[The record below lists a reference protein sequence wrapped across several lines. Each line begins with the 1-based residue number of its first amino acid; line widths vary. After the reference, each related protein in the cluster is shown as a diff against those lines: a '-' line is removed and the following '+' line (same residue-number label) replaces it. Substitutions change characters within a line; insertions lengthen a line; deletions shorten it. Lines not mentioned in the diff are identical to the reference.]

1 MTIKQNLAADIEFL
15 NKKERE
21 LIAAMKILESYEGLS
36 GDINLSD
43 FTGDAI
49 NLIEDYFSD
58 EIVTLTRYLEEE
70 PMDDE

>member
-1 MTIKQNLAADIEFL
+1 
-15 NKKERE
+15 
-21 LIAAMKILESYEGLS
+21 MKILESYEGLS